1 MTNAPDRFEKFT
13 LPEGVY
19 KISHEKDT
27 KVADAAKF
35 TLEREDHTIGNLMRM
50 QLHRDANV
58 LFAGYQIPHPLQHQL
73 ILKVQTT
80 HKSDPIKA
88 VEDSLNALHDEFGD
102 IKSQFEAQCVEKER
116 AS

>member
-1 MTNAPDRFEKFT
+1 MSNAPDRFEKFT
-13 LPEGVY
+13 LPEGVL

-35 TLEREDHTIGNLMRM
+35 ILEREDHTIGNLMRM
-50 QLHRDANV
+50 QLHRDGSV

-73 ILKVQTT
+73 IVKVQTT
-80 HKSDPIKA
+80 HKSSPIRA
-88 VEDSLNALHDEFGD
+88 VEDCLNALHDEFGD
-102 IKSQFEAQCVEKER
+102 IRLQFEAQCAEKGQ